1 MLTIFFYCAFVIFF
15 LITDLYF
22 LIPAV
27 ITQTFNPVAAI
38 SPLALAIQIGIPTK
52 EAKSENETDSMIAET
67 KISDCSM

>member
-1 MLTIFFYCAFVIFF
+1 M
-15 LITDLYF
+15 YF

-52 EAKSENETDSMIAET
+52 EAKSENETASMIAET